1 MARTARSRP
10 PLSAADKASGQ
21 RVLLWCLLPFAG
33 PMLLSMALVLLT
45 TLGPPLPTLAPGE
58 GWRLAPWGAMAAL
71 LGWWW
76 VVRRIGRTTQRADWR
91 RAAAALALGMS
102 VLSVPVWALGVM
114 QWVNG
119 RLAAEAQATRVPL
132 QGLSTSAQSRSRT
145 PYHWAHLP
153 GDAEAG
159 LPAGRYLLDS
169 GHHAA
174 WTAQPPT
181 TVTVHHARGLLGARV
196 VAGLGD

>member
-1 MARTARSRP
+1 MSP
-10 PLSAADKASGQ
+10 EDKAAGQ

-33 PMLLSMALVLLT
+33 PIVLSIALVLLSA
-45 TLGPPLPTLAPGE
+45 LGPPLPTLAPGQ
-58 GWRLAPWGAMAAL
+58 GWRLAAPGATAAL
-71 LGWWW
+71 LGWLW
-76 VVRRIGRTTQRADWR
+76 VRGRVDHATQRPDWR
-91 RAAAALALGMS
+91 KAAAWLSLVTSLLGW
-102 VLSVPVWALGVM
+102 PVWTLGAM

-119 RLAAEAQATRVPL
+119 RFTGDLQATPVPL
-132 QGLSTSAQSRSRT
+132 QGLSTTPRKNSRV

-153 GDAEAG
+153 GDAATG
-159 LPAGRYLLDS
+159 LPAGKYLLDS

-174 WTAQPPT
+174 WTAQPPA